1 MKYIPAAIRG
11 RYFDDK
17 TIIQTLEYRIDVC
30 TNTITC
36 VQKDNMLIEFN
47 EKRLNFMDEKTN
59 FRIRRLT
66 PKESWRLMVFSDE
79 DFEKARH
86 AMNTNIYKG
95 KDRSSSQLYKQA
107 GNSIVVDVLSA
118 IMQNLYEAMPYL
130 FEDAQIGSFFSG
142 IGAFEKAFKR
152 VSPDCEKQET
162 EFNLNPS
169 LNQLGY
175 IRCNSVS
182 NRVYDNKLARTLTAE
197 AGGGGA
203 KTGWYKVSIL
213 DVKQLNREGIPRVYN
228 KGIAPTLTARDYK
241 DPLRVLLD

>member
-11 RYFDDK
+11 RYSDDK

-47 EKRLNFMDEKTN
+47 EKRVDFMDEKTN

-66 PKESWRLMVFSDE
+66 PKESWRLMGFSDE
-79 DFEKARH
+79 DFEKARN

-118 IMQNLYEAMPYL
+118 IMQNLYEVMPHL

-142 IGAFEKAFKR
+142 IGAFEKALKR
-152 VSPDCEKQET
+152 VSPDFEKQEV
-162 EFNLNPS
+162 ELNLNPS

-175 IRCNSVS
+175 INCNSDG
-182 NRVYDNKLARTLTAE
+182 NRIYDSTIARTLKSE
-197 AGGGGA
+197 AGGGVQKLVGI
-203 KTGWYKVSIL
+203 KLK
-213 DVKQLNREGIPRVYN
+213 LN
-228 KGIAPTLTARDYK
+228 T
-241 DPLRVLLD
+241 